1 LAFPPS
7 ESKPWKPSRD
17 VATIDFI
24 AVAETLPKNRFLNTN
39 DDQMGDHGDGNAVE
53 S

>member
-7 ESKPWKPSRD
+7 ESKPWKPPGD

-24 AVAETLPKNRFLNTN
+24 AVAETLPKNRFLDTN
-39 DDQMGDHGDGNAVE
+39 DDQMGDDGNHNPVE